1 MIFMTPPT
9 DCRNW
14 KNVLQLIFLILI
26 DYTNYRSLMY
36 FWSTCL
42 SQCLGKKQTIM
53 RLSFQPAGAPLLLH
67 QLQVTLCIPFVLFS
81 PTLAKTIAVWVAGL
95 QLCQIKALLNLEDQ
109 YGRKLAFTNF
119 VLSFYLLS
127 ISDGELFVPIGEL
140 LRGSDLPFLG
150 LRILDLLLWL
160 LAVGQLS
167 NHNAVLLTL
176 QKFPSA
182 YSGGSVN
189 LVIDSQAAEF

>member
-1 MIFMTPPT
+1 M
-9 DCRNW
+9 
-14 KNVLQLIFLILI
+14 
-26 DYTNYRSLMY
+26 
-36 FWSTCL
+36 
-42 SQCLGKKQTIM
+42 
-53 RLSFQPAGAPLLLH
+53 
-67 QLQVTLCIPFVLFS
+67 
-81 PTLAKTIAVWVAGL
+81 
-95 QLCQIKALLNLEDQ
+95 LNLEDQ

-127 ISDGELFVPIGEL
+127 VSDGELFVPIGEL